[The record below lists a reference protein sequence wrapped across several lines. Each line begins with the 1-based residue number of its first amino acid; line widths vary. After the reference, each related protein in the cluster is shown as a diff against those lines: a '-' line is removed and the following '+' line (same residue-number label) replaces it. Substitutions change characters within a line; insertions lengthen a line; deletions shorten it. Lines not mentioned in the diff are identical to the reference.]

1 MNSKVFYLSL
11 TVIFLASLT
20 AAIFLPVGELG
31 RSLATLPAVGAAL
44 GALFQLFRDQLAHDR
59 ALLLQEAQNSF
70 SVGATSHM
78 ANVAFDKYTLFCE
91 EYIQEIYK
99 ALLTLFREGPT
110 PEVIRHA
117 NALYMLQQKYAVW
130 LTTKLERDL
139 EVFESALR
147 RIGANAQYINSSP
160 GAEDREQR
168 ITTMYKTFADVMGAE
183 RMGSNEW
190 DGKKLTEELAVSI
203 VIRRLRAILG
213 TEEFTEMRAAIV
225 SKAISGL
232 RNTG

>member
-11 TVIFLASLT
+11 TVFFASLT
-20 AAIFLPVGELG
+20 ATILLPVGELG
-31 RSLATLPAVGAAL
+31 RALAALPAVGAVF

-91 EYIQEIYK
+91 EYVQEIYK
-99 ALLTLFREGPT
+99 ALLTLFRKGPI
-110 PEVIRHA
+110 PEVLQHA
-117 NALYMLQQKYAVW
+117 DALYMLQQKYAVW

-139 EVFESALR
+139 ELFESALR
-147 RIGANAQYINSSP
+147 RIGANAQYVNNSP

-168 ITTMYKTFADVMGAE
+168 ITAMYKTFADVMGAE
-183 RMGSNEW
+183 HMGSNEW

-203 VIRRLRAILG
+203 VIRRLRAVLG